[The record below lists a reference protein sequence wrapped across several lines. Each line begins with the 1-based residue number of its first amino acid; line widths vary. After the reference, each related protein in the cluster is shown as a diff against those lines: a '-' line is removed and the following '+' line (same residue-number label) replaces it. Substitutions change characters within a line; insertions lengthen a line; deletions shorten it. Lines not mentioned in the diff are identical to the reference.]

1 MFARLLCILHH
12 TVGAMDDLFSPGF
25 LAGLDRELNAGLA
38 NGPGD
43 AHLPRAAWDAG
54 GLPGFDQPEPVDGT
68 ADPLFAEDGSVVVF
82 TQDDWD
88 ANTFAACLAFGQSS
102 WTTTKKR
109 TFG

>member
-1 MFARLLCILHH
+1 
-12 TVGAMDDLFSPGF
+12 MDDLFSPGF

-88 ANTFAACLAFGQSS
+88 ANSTLLFIWSEMSDIHRFHQAK
-102 WTTTKKR
+102 TKPP
-109 TFG
+109 

>member
-1 MFARLLCILHH
+1 
-12 TVGAMDDLFSPGF
+12 MDDLFSPGF

-82 TQDDWD
+82 TQEDAD
-88 ANTFAACLAFGQSS
+88 ANTDSDADFGSGCCLPTAAIFVSRRGAS
-102 WTTTKKR
+102 TR
-109 TFG
+109 